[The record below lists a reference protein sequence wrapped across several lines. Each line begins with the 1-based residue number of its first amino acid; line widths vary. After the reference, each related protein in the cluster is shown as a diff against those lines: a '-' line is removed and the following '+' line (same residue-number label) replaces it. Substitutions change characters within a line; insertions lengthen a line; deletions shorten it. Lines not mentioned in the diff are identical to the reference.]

1 MYGIIGIRKLIER
14 EEERCQDHCAS
25 EGTAGRLVVTPAGG
39 EKNIADL
46 RGHVIV
52 IEALEDKVEER
63 VIHGNSA

>member
-1 MYGIIGIRKLIER
+1 MEV
-14 EEERCQDHCAS
+14 RCQDHCAS